1 MIFIVHVVFVL
12 RMKLYEAF
20 SFIMLLAGETD
31 TPPVSAAADTGFKIL
46 NKEEP
51 VVIVKTN
58 TISAKLN
65 EILKTLEVS
74 FILLF

>member
-1 MIFIVHVVFVL
+1 MILIVPVVFVVRKISYVAL
-12 RMKLYEAF
+12 SL
-20 SFIMLLAGETD
+20 ITLLAGETD
-31 TPPVSAAADTGFKIL
+31 TPVSAAADTGFKIL

-51 VVIVKTN
+51 GVIVKTS

-65 EILKTLEVS
+65 EILKTLEES